1 MAAFSRSHH
10 NNKIPKLLTVYFKS
24 CGLATKAFDTLSALG
39 ITMSQK
45 WSYAAIKD
53 LSERVRRSL
62 HENIQKYPWYG
73 THDNINLPFR
83 VYEQRLDNQSH
94 FDSGTAATILVLKD
108 PAVIRP
114 DAQAFRQHIAATN
127 TRITFKDILKLD
139 QKAGPNISARLTSH
153 VLSFLTGAPAFDF
166 KNYSKNDHAVFQHP
180 FSSDVLP
187 VGPQHTACQFM
198 LNTVH
203 IEEAS
208 YEGNDRVL
216 HEWWKQLKIDS
227 PELQKKLG
235 YDDLLIWVGD
245 QLTVSRLRCLQKF
258 RSQDLNSFERMS
270 FLLPICG
277 WFHALLAFESSLHRQ
292 YYGTRAGFGLIH
304 DFDLLKRKGLH
315 APSVQGNFHY
325 NFQDALYHITE
336 ARIRDLWCIHGK
348 VETLEDLR
356 RHSPEE
362 FHAIAKTIVKEVGSN
377 LVFAKKNTASR
388 DDLRLQSLQFIRD
401 ALLYIDFDYAIQH
414 GDVGSLQDHL
424 PRLLFRFAGGQ
435 NKNYVIEMLEILQ
448 GLQHEWPDDV
458 RYATDAAACIQPDG
472 CCQDIHH
479 KVLLAREYLW
489 QT

>member
-1 MAAFSRSHH
+1 MVSMASFTRSHH
-10 NNKIPKLLTVYFKS
+10 HNKIPKLLTVYFKS
-24 CGLATKAFDTLSALG
+24 CGLAAKAFDTLSALG

-45 WSYAAIKD
+45 WAYAAIRD
-53 LSERVRRSL
+53 LSDSVRRTL

-73 THDNINLPFR
+73 THDNLNLPFR
-83 VYEQRLDNQSH
+83 VYEQRLNNQSH
-94 FDSGTAATILVLKD
+94 FDSGTAATIIVLKD
-108 PAVIRP
+108 PAAIRP
-114 DAQAFRQHIAATN
+114 DAHAYRQHKTAVN
-127 TRITFKDILKLD
+127 TRISFKDILKLD
-139 QKAGPNISARLTSH
+139 QKAGAKISARLVSH

-180 FSSDVLP
+180 FSPDLLP

-198 LNTVH
+198 LDTVH

-216 HEWWKQLKIDS
+216 KEWWKQLKFDT

-235 YDDLLIWVGD
+235 EDQLIVWAGD
-245 QLTVSRLRCLQKF
+245 QLTVSRLRGLQKF
-258 RSQDLNSFERMS
+258 RSQDLNSLERMS

-277 WFHALLAFESSLHRQ
+277 WFHALIAYESSLHRQ

-348 VETLEDLR
+348 VDKLEDLR
-356 RHSPEE
+356 RCSPEE
-362 FHAIAKTIVKEVGSN
+362 LHALAKTIVKEVGSN
-377 LVFAKKNTASR
+377 LVLAKTNPASR
-388 DDLRLQSLQFIRD
+388 DDLRHQSLQFIRD

-414 GDVGSLQDHL
+414 GDIGSIREHL
-424 PRLLFRFAGGQ
+424 PRLLLRFSGGH
-435 NKNYVIEMLEILQ
+435 NNNYVIEMLEILQ
-448 GLQHEWPDDV
+448 GLHHEWPDDV
-458 RYATDAAACIQPDG
+458 R
-472 CCQDIHH
+472 
-479 KVLLAREYLW
+479 
-489 QT
+489 